1 MLSVN
6 TFDLDDLC
14 GPERHPKSRIQ
25 AEYYR
30 NAGGEAAE
38 DLDLKTTKGWKD
50 LIRRYHGMCH
60 HVDQGVGRIITALHK
75 AGIYDDT
82 MIVYTSDHGDQM
94 GSHGILEKGVSFEES
109 IKIPLLVKEPG
120 QQKGNVVTQPV
131 SQIDLVPTLLENL
144 GKTVQSPLHGKVL
157 PRFDGDGDSLPV
169 IIEWNQQT
177 GLENDPWVNHCVE
190 AVGGMADADRVREV
204 WSDRIRTI
212 IRPDGWKFSWSEK
225 GWDELFNLDQD
236 PLEFK
241 NLVESDHTSDLVLES
256 KRMIQEWQ
264 KDTTGDP
271 DAGLFHNS

>member
-1 MLSVN
+1 M
-6 TFDLDDLC
+6 
-14 GPERHPKSRIQ
+14 
-25 AEYYR
+25 
-30 NAGGEAAE
+30 
-38 DLDLKTTKGWKD
+38 
-50 LIRRYHGMCH
+50 
-60 HVDQGVGRIITALHK
+60 
-75 AGIYDDT
+75 
-82 MIVYTSDHGDQM
+82 
-94 GSHGILEKGVSFEES
+94 SFEES
-109 IKIPLLVKEPG
+109 IKIPLLVKEPR

-169 IIEWNQQT
+169 IIDWNQQT
-177 GLENDPWVNHCVE
+177 GLENDPWVNRCVE
-190 AVGGMADADRVREV
+190 AVGGIADADRVREV

-241 NLVESDHTSDLVLES
+241 NLVESDHTSDLILES

-264 KDTTGDP
+264 KDTGDP
-271 DAGLFHNS
+271 DAGLFHNF